1 MADTTNTPVTGVD
14 ITTSNDIFIE
24 ISGKRIAGVQ
34 SYSTKYNKDTKE
46 VDVFGQDVPIGYI
59 HGKKKYSLDLSRI
72 YLEDTA
78 VNDGVD
84 FYDLS
89 DNQFNVVIDKN
100 GVRTTYSDC
109 IVTDISEDGSLN
121 DKVIE
126 KMTISALKRSK
137 EPKAQTTQG

>member
-1 MADTTNTPVTGVD
+1 MKAGTPTTGIDV
-14 ITTSNDIFIE
+14 TTSTSISIE
-24 ISGKRIAGVQ
+24 ISGKTIAGVQ
-34 SYSTKYNKDTKE
+34 SYNTKYTKDTKE

-59 HGKKKYSLDLSRI
+59 QGKKKYTIDLSRI

-78 VNDGVD
+78 ASEGID

-89 DNQFNVVIDKN
+89 DNMFTIVIDKQGTN
-100 GVRTTYSDC
+100 GTKRITYSDC

-126 KMTISALKRSK
+126 KMTVTALTRKTEFK
-137 EPKAQTTQG
+137 

>member
-1 MADTTNTPVTGVD
+1 MAVTGVP

-34 SYSTKYNKDTKE
+34 SYSTKYNKDTKP

-59 HGKKKYSLDLSRI
+59 QGKKKYTLDLSRI

-78 VNDGVD
+78 VNDGID
-84 FYDLS
+84 FYSLADS
-89 DNQFNVVIDKN
+89 QFNVVVIKN
-100 GVRTTYSDC
+100 KKKVTYKNC

-121 DKVIE
+121 DKVVE
-126 KMTISALKRSK
+126 KMTISALSR
-137 EPKAQTTQG
+137 TVG